1 MSYEYKYR
9 GSVMASEKKK
19 VVKKTSGKKVPYLS
33 VVLPVYNE
41 EESIDLQYKAVLDAV
56 KKLNRTY
63 EIIFVN
69 DGSTDKSGDLLKL
82 IAKKDKNVKV
92 VLFRRNFGQTAAM
105 AAGIDHSKGEVIV
118 FMDSDLQNEPEDIGK
133 LLEKIDEGY
142 DVVSGWRN
150 KRQDKWLS
158 RKLPSKIANW
168 LISRVTGVPL
178 HDLGCSLKAYRGEI
192 LRQVNLYGEMHRFI
206 PVHASWIGAK
216 ITEIPVGHHA
226 RQYGQSKYGIKRTFK
241 VILDLITVKFMGSYS
256 TKPIYIFGG
265 SGLLSLLFALITGST
280 VVIMKIMYNY
290 SMNRNPL
297 FMLTIL
303 LIIIG
308 VLFIQ
313 MGILAEIMIRIY
325 HESKGEPPY
334 KIKETINID

>member
-1 MSYEYKYR
+1 
-9 GSVMASEKKK
+9 MASEKKK
-19 VVKKTSGKKVPYLS
+19 ILKKSSGKKAPYLS

-41 EESIDLQYKAVLDAV
+41 EESLELQYNAILDAV

-63 EIIFVN
+63 EIIFVD
-69 DGSTDKSGDLLKL
+69 DGSTDKSAEILQST
-82 IAKKDKNVKV
+82 AKKDKNVKIV
-92 VLFRRNFGQTAAM
+92 FFRRNFGQTAAM

-118 FMDSDLQNEPEDIGK
+118 FMDSDLQNEPEDIAR

-150 KRQDKWLS
+150 NRQDKWIS
-158 RKLPSKIANW
+158 RKLPSKIANR
-168 LISRVTGVPL
+168 LISKVTGVPL

-206 PVHASWIGAK
+206 PVHASWVGAK

-226 RQYGQSKYGIKRTFK
+226 RQFGQSKYGIKRTFK
-241 VILDLITVKFMGSYS
+241 VIFDLITVKFMGSYS

-265 SGLLSLLFALITGST
+265 TGLISLFLSGLSASA
-280 VVIMKIMYNY
+280 VIVMKIMLHAHIT
-290 SMNRNPL
+290 RNPL
-297 FMLTIL
+297 FMLSITLFIV
-303 LIIIG
+303 G

-325 HESKGEPPY
+325 HESKEMPPY
-334 KIKETINID
+334 KVKKTINID

>member
-1 MSYEYKYR
+1 
-9 GSVMASEKKK
+9 MASEKKK
-19 VVKKTSGKKVPYLS
+19 AVKKISGTKAPYLS
-33 VVLPVYNE
+33 VMLPVYNE
-41 EESIDLQYKAVLDAV
+41 EESLELQYKAVLDAV

-63 EIIFVN
+63 EIIFVD
-69 DGSTDKSGDLLKL
+69 DGSTDKSAELLKSL
-82 IAKKDKNVKV
+82 AKKDKNVKI

-105 AAGIDHSKGEVIV
+105 AAGIDFSRGEVIV
-118 FMDSDLQNEPEDIGK
+118 FMDSDLQNEPEDIAR

-150 KRQDKWLS
+150 KRQDKWIS
-158 RKLPSKIANW
+158 RKLPSKIANR
-168 LISRVTGVPL
+168 LISKVTGVPL
-178 HDLGCSLKAYRGEI
+178 HDLGCSLKAYRGDI

-226 RQYGQSKYGIKRTFK
+226 RQFGQSKYGIKRTFK

-256 TKPIYIFGG
+256 TKPIYVFGG
-265 SGLLSLLFALITGST
+265 TGLISLLLAALSAIA
-280 VVIMKIMYNY
+280 VIIMKILNSTDMTG
-290 SMNRNPL
+290 NPF
-297 FMLTIL
+297 FMLSITLFIV
-303 LIIIG
+303 G

-325 HESKGEPPY
+325 HESQKMPPY
-334 KIKETINID
+334 KVRETINMDK

>member
-1 MSYEYKYR
+1 
-9 GSVMASEKKK
+9 
-19 VVKKTSGKKVPYLS
+19 
-33 VVLPVYNE
+33 
-41 EESIDLQYKAVLDAV
+41 
-56 KKLNRTY
+56 
-63 EIIFVN
+63 
-69 DGSTDKSGDLLKL
+69 
-82 IAKKDKNVKV
+82 
-92 VLFRRNFGQTAAM
+92 M

-118 FMDSDLQNEPEDIGK
+118 FMDSDLQNEPEDIIR

-150 KRQDKWLS
+150 KRQDKFFS
-158 RKLPSKIANW
+158 RKLPSRIANR
-168 LISRVTGVPL
+168 LISKVTGVPL

-206 PVHASWIGAK
+206 PVHASWIGAN

-226 RQYGQSKYGIKRTFK
+226 RQFGQSKYGIIRTFK

-256 TKPIYIFGG
+256 TKPIYVFGG
-265 SGLLSLLFALITGST
+265 TGLVSLVLATFSGTA
-280 VVIMKIMYNY
+280 VIVMKVLKISNMT
-290 SMNRNPL
+290 RNPL
-297 FMLTIL
+297 FMLTIM

-325 HESKGEPPY
+325 HESKDMPPY